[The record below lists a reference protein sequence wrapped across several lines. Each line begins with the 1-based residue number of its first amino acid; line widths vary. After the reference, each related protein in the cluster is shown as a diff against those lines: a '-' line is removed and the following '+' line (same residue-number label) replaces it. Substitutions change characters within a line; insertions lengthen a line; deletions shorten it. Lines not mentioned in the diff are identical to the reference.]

1 MSLVPFTRW
10 PEEFAERYRLSGY
23 WRGEPLSQMLVEQAS
38 THPDTVAVIDGS
50 SSLSYADLDRAST
63 NLAQR
68 LANRGLGQ
76 GDCALVQLGNQ
87 AELYVVFFALIKAGI
102 APVNA
107 LFSHNR
113 LELVAYAEQIRP
125 RLLIASRA
133 HSLFAGDTFVEELT
147 ELIPGLDTVLLH
159 DDPHPELCLQSWFE
173 PAKELRSFRP
183 TPAGEVAFFQLSGGS
198 TGTPKLIPRTHDDYL
213 YSVRRSIEICQF
225 DRDTRYLCALPAAHN
240 FPLSSP
246 GALGV
251 FLAGGRVVLSPDPG
265 PASCF
270 PLIAQQQVN
279 VTALVPSALAMW
291 LQAARGRHGELDSL
305 QLIQVGGAKLPEAQA
320 RRVPQVLGCRLQ
332 QVFGMAEGLVNYTR
346 LDDSDEHIY
355 LTQGHPMSP
364 ADEVRVV
371 DREGHPVAGGDVGA
385 LMTRGPYTIR
395 GYFQSPEHNAV
406 AFDAEGFYRSG
417 DLVRQQDDGYIVVV
431 GRIKDQINRGGEKIA
446 AEEVENLLMAHP
458 AVTQAALVS
467 VPDEAM
473 GEKSCAYIVTHD
485 ATLKG
490 VVLRKFLRG
499 LGLAEYKLPDRFEHI
514 DTLPMTAVGKVDK
527 NRLRR
532 RVAEQLTV
540 TE

>member
-10 PEEFAERYRLSGY
+10 PDEFAERYRRAGH
-23 WRGEPLSQMLVEQAS
+23 WRGEPLSQMLAEQAS
-38 THPDTVAVIDGS
+38 TQPDAVAVVEGS
-50 SSLSYADLDRAST
+50 KALTYADLDRAST

-76 GDCALVQLGNQ
+76 GDRALVQLGNQ
-87 AELYVVFFALIKAGI
+87 AELYVVFFALMKAGI

-113 LELVAYAEQIRP
+113 LELVAYAAQVRP

-133 HSLFAGDTFVEELT
+133 HSLFIGDAFVEELT
-147 ELIPGLDTVLLH
+147 ELIPELDTVLLH
-159 DDPHPELCLQSWFE
+159 DDPHPELRLQSWFVQ
-173 PAKELRSFRP
+173 AKALRAFSP
-183 TPAGEVAFFQLSGGS
+183 TPPGEVAFFQLSGGS

-213 YSVRRSIEICQF
+213 YSVRRSVEICQF
-225 DRDTRYLCALPAAHN
+225 DRETRYLCALPAAHN

-291 LQAARGRHGELDSL
+291 LQAAPGHHHELASL
-305 QLIQVGGAKLPEAQA
+305 QWVQVGGAKLPESQA

-346 LDDSDEHIY
+346 LDDSDEHVY
-355 LTQGHPMSP
+355 LTQGQPMSP
-364 ADEVRVV
+364 DDEIKVV
-371 DREGHPVAGGDVGA
+371 DREGHPVAAGEIGA

-395 GYFQSPEHNAV
+395 GYFQSPEHNAA

-417 DLVRQQDDGYIVVV
+417 DLVRQRDDSYLVVV

-458 AVTQAALVS
+458 AVAQAALVS

-473 GEKSCAYIVTHD
+473 GEKSCAYIVSPD
-485 ATLKG
+485 PTLKAI
-490 VVLRKFLRG
+490 VLRRFLRG
-499 LGLAEYKLPDRFEHI
+499 LGLADYKLPDRFVHI
-514 DTLPMTAVGKVDK
+514 DALPVTAVGKVDK

>member
-10 PEEFAERYRLSGY
+10 PEAFAERYRRAGY
-23 WRGEPLSQMLVEQAS
+23 WRGEPLSQMLIEQAS
-38 THPDTVAVIDGS
+38 TQPDTVAVVGGR

-76 GDCALVQLGNQ
+76 GDRALVQLGNQ
-87 AELYVVFFALIKAGI
+87 AELYVVFFALMKAGI

-113 LELVAYAEQIRP
+113 LELVAYAAQVRP

-133 HSLFAGDTFVEELT
+133 HSLFTEDAFVEELT
-147 ELIPGLDTVLLH
+147 ELIPELDTVLLH
-159 DDPHPELCLQSWFE
+159 DDHHPELRLQSWFE
-173 PAKELRSFRP
+173 QATALRSFSP

-213 YSVRRSIEICQF
+213 YSVRRSVEICQF

-251 FLAGGRVVLSPDPG
+251 FLSGGSVVLSPDPG

-291 LQAARGRHGELDSL
+291 LEAASSHPEDLVSL
-305 QLIQVGGAKLPEAQA
+305 QLMQVGGAKLPEAQA
-320 RRVPQVLGCRLQ
+320 RRAAHLLGCKLQ

-346 LDDSDEHIY
+346 LDDSEEHVY
-355 LTQGHPMSP
+355 LTQGQPMSP
-364 ADEVRVV
+364 DDEIKVV
-371 DREGHPVAGGDVGA
+371 DREGRPVAAGEVGA

-395 GYFQSPEHNAV
+395 GYFQSPEHNAI
-406 AFDAEGFYRSG
+406 AFDADGFYRSG
-417 DLVRQQDDGYIVVV
+417 DLVCQRPDGYLVVV

-458 AVTQAALVS
+458 DVAQVALIS
-467 VPDEAM
+467 VPDQAM

-485 ATLKG
+485 PSLKG
-490 VVLRKFLRG
+490 IVLRKFLRG
-499 LGLAEYKLPDRFEHI
+499 LGLADYKLPDRFERL
-514 DTLPMTAVGKVDK
+514 DALPLTAVGKVDK
-527 NRLRR
+527 NLLRR
-532 RVAEQLTV
+532 RIAEQLTV

>member
-1 MSLVPFTRW
+1 M
-10 PEEFAERYRLSGY
+10 
-23 WRGEPLSQMLVEQAS
+23 
-38 THPDTVAVIDGS
+38 IDGS

-102 APVNA
+102 VPVNA

-147 ELIPGLDTVLLH
+147 ELTPGLDTVLLH
-159 DDPHPELCLQSWFE
+159 DDPHPALRLQSWFE

-458 AVTQAALVS
+458 AVAQAALVS

-514 DTLPMTAVGKVDK
+514 DALPMTAVGKVDK